1 MGFALQNYTDVF
13 KALSDETRLRL
24 LYLLTTTK
32 KELCCCELTDSLEE
46 PLYNVSRQLK
56 ILKNAGLVVSRKEGK
71 WVYFSL
77 TKNRD
82 AFIKGIFNTI
92 VSLPRTDRLKKDKKY
107 IEEIL
112 TMREEGKCLHGI
124 LKKTSF
130 KTKNMP
136 LHKECREVTM
146 L

>member
-1 MGFALQNYTDVF
+1 MMVFALQNYTDVF

-24 LYLLTTTK
+24 LYLLTTAK

-56 ILKNAGLVVSRKEGK
+56 ILKNAELVVSRKEGK

-82 AFIKGIFNTI
+82 AFTKGIFNTI
-92 VSLPRTDRLKKDKKY
+92 ASLPHTDRMKKDQENLK
-107 IEEIL
+107 EIL
-112 TMREEGKCLHGI
+112 LMREEGKCLHGV

-130 KTKNMP
+130 KTKKMSP
-136 LHKECREVTM
+136 H
-146 L
+146 